1 MTALYI
7 IGGILL
13 FLFVLLLIPVS
24 AEISY
29 IDDFNL
35 RVKYGIIKVFD
46 NLKPKKPKKEKP
58 KKSKSD
64 SGKKKEK
71 PKKESFISRVF
82 KEKGKIGGI
91 KFCFAILKAVFS
103 KLIWVL
109 KKISFKKLFL
119 DITVSSDDA
128 ANTAVTYG
136 AVCAAVYPVIAL
148 IKENTKIG
156 VSEVN
161 VSTDFEKIS
170 PVVKAAVAVKTR
182 LLYAVIAAVALLAE
196 YLRISKESEKNE
208 RK

>member
-35 RVKYGIIKVFD
+35 RVKYGVIKVFD
-46 NLKPKKPKKEKP
+46 NAKPKKEKKAKPKKPKGDRAEK
-58 KKSKSD
+58 
-64 SGKKKEK
+64 G
-71 PKKESFISRVF
+71 KKESFISRIF

-196 YLRISKESEKNE
+196 YLRISKESERNE